1 MRLVSLPAPEDMCE
15 YIASVDGLGIVER
28 LTVAALDTVG
38 VFAASRPPVDEG
50 TGWDDT
56 GTDDTAGDDPLSRNR
71 VFGGAALSRAMAPAS
86 RPPPK
91 ASRDADCAR
100 PTEW

>member
-1 MRLVSLPAPEDMCE
+1 MCE

-38 VFAASRPPVDEG
+38 ALAAARPAVGDATDWDD

-56 GTDDTAGDDPLSRNR
+56 GWDDTAGEDPL
-71 VFGGAALSRAMAPAS
+71 
-86 RPPPK
+86 
-91 ASRDADCAR
+91 
-100 PTEW
+100 